1 MSLPAAWVDRIFEK
15 LALVYGQSFLRR
27 WDGLD
32 LVAVKAD
39 WAHELRGFA
48 QAPNAIAHGLAHLPS
63 EGPPPTVL
71 QFRQLC
77 VRAPL
82 VEREALTQSQS
93 QSKPDPQRVA
103 ATLARLRDQ
112 RPGPRDPKGWAWA
125 MKAREE
131 RDPKCLSA
139 AQRDM
144 WRAGL
149 AIELARQ
156 RHRAEEAAAATIEGG
171 E

>member
-15 LALVYGQSFLRR
+15 LSLVYGQSFLRR
-27 WDGLD
+27 WDGID
-32 LVAVKAD
+32 LAAVKAD

-48 QAPNAIAHGLAHLPS
+48 QAPNAIAHGLAHLPT
-63 EGPPPTVL
+63 EGQAPTVL

-77 VRAPL
+77 VRAPM
-82 VEREALTQSQS
+82 VEREALTQS

-103 ATLARLRDQ
+103 ATLARLREL
-112 RPGPRDPKGWAWA
+112 RPGPRDPKGWAWGL
-125 MKAREE
+125 KAREE

-144 WRAGL
+144 WRAAL
-149 AIELARQ
+149 ALDLMRQ
-156 RHRAEEAAAATIEGG
+156 QRLDEEACEGTV
-171 E
+171 